1 MAIQLVTGT
10 YRALATQL
18 AETIHQQ
25 RPSTFD
31 AWLARPV
38 PVLVPS
44 RSAATGIAAALL
56 ERFPE
61 GVSGV
66 VMTTPEQFA
75 QSLVNAAGEYP
86 RVASDAERRL
96 AMRAAVQGVGDPAF
110 ERRGA
115 AAMAERTYRDIRDSG
130 MTTAGFATQL
140 RKARTGNPARLAALC
155 QAFETYDSHIA
166 RLGAI
171 DPADLLR
178 RAADLAR
185 RGSAAPLTIFGFYDV
200 TRIQEGFIRALFAA
214 GAVKSVYAPVET
226 GPDGIPTDDCRFG
239 SRFFDLVRGLT
250 GSEPQPLATGTGPAI
265 SVRASFTPEI
275 ELLEAC
281 RGIRDALDDG
291 VPAGEIAI
299 VTRAVD
305 PAEHR
310 ELARCARLFGFRI
323 AEPGRRLALQR
334 IARGILLLFRLR
346 RDGYRRSDVI
356 EILHSGID
364 RAAVSLADSP
374 EWLDVATRKG
384 DIPGGSAA
392 AIRQALPR
400 LRLQYR
406 QNLEGPVEAFAV
418 VVEALERI
426 TGEFEQ
432 PRGAEAWADAL
443 KRATSMFR
451 IETGDDLAAVHAID
465 GIAATLRSAAKISA
479 AIDAETVA
487 SMIEEAPELPS
498 SPEDERVPVVWFGDV
513 MRLRGR
519 SFRIVHA
526 VRLQHDRF
534 PQRRVDDPFLPD
546 IDRRLVDVREIGD
559 GRDEERML
567 FHILVASARESVEC
581 SYATSDGTDASLRP
595 GQLLKDALI
604 ARDPASRSAI
614 IGSFDEWRTSHPP
627 ARRVSRTATERTAAR
642 IFAGEGSLTR
652 ALARRLRALQAFG
665 STSEWDG
672 YLPVDDRL
680 AAKLEE
686 KLARLSPS
694 NFEYFGECPQRF
706 LFSRILGINDLSEP
720 EEAVQIEV
728 RQKGSLDHE
737 ILESFY
743 KRVFEGRA
751 DVPLWSPAL
760 AKMLEETIDSA
771 FDAFDMTHP
780 PVNPQLRRM
789 ERAMTKTKLA
799 AFAAADFDA
808 LRAAGMVPAHF
819 EYQFGDPASEGGRVP
834 IDVGG
839 VTLPMLGYIDRI
851 DVGSGGKH
859 RIVDYKSGKA
869 WKQKELAKKI
879 DAGQSLQLALYAIV
893 IAQLFG
899 LEDSKV
905 TGRILPLDLPASKD
919 KDFEFNLGD
928 KRAQL
933 DEILP
938 LFMKAMR
945 DGVYPTFVGDWC
957 KYCPLVP
964 HCRTKYSP
972 EEQQTAAQ
980 YAHARAMLEARGV
993 SHE

>member
-10 YRALATQL
+10 YKALATQL
-18 AETIHQQ
+18 AARIHQH
-25 RPSTFD
+25 RTSTFD
-31 AWLARPV
+31 AWLAQPV
-38 PVLVPS
+38 SVLVPS

-56 ERFPE
+56 EHFPD

-66 VMTTPEQFA
+66 VMTTPEQLA
-75 QSLVNAAGEYP
+75 QSLLNAAGEYP

-115 AAMAERTYRDIRDSG
+115 AVMAERTYRDIRDSG
-130 MTTAGFATQL
+130 MTTASFAAQL
-140 RKARTGNPARLAALC
+140 RESRTGNPARLAALC
-155 QAFETYDSHIA
+155 EAFETYDAHIA
-166 RLGAI
+166 KLGAI

-178 RAADLAR
+178 RAADLVR
-185 RGSAAPLTIFGFYDV
+185 RASIAPLTIFGFYDV
-200 TRIQEGFIRALFAA
+200 TRIQEEFIRALFTA
-214 GAVKSVYAPVET
+214 GAITSVYAPVET
-226 GPDGIPTDDCRFG
+226 GSDSLPVDDCRFG

-250 GSEPQPLATGTGPAI
+250 GSEPQPLATAPAPAI
-265 SVRASFTPEI
+265 TVRASFTPEL

-334 IARGILLLFRLR
+334 IARGVLLLFRLR

-364 RAAVSLADSP
+364 RATVNLTDTP
-374 EWLDVATRKG
+374 EWLDAGTRKG

-392 AIRQALPR
+392 TIRQALPR
-400 LRLQYR
+400 LRLQPW
-406 QNLEGPVEAFAV
+406 QNLEGPVEAFAT

-426 TGEFEQ
+426 TREFEQ
-432 PRGAEAWADAL
+432 PRGAEAWAAAL
-443 KRATSMFR
+443 KRATSLFR
-451 IETGDDLAAVHAID
+451 IETQDDLAAVRAID

-487 SMIEEAPELPS
+487 TMIEEAPELPS
-498 SPEDERVPVVWFGDV
+498 PPEDERFPTIWFGDV

-546 IDRRLVDVREIGD
+546 IDRRLLNVREIGD

-567 FHILVASARESVEC
+567 FHIMVTSARESVEC
-581 SYATSDGTDASLRP
+581 SYATSDGTDAVLRP

-604 ARDPASRSAI
+604 TRDPASRSAI
-614 IGSFDEWRTSHPP
+614 IGRFDEWREANPP
-627 ARRVSRTATERTAAR
+627 AGRRSRTQAERTAER
-642 IFAGEGSLTR
+642 ILAGEGSLTR
-652 ALARRLRALQAFG
+652 GLARRLRALQAFG
-665 STSEWDG
+665 TASEWDG

-706 LFSRILGINDLSEP
+706 LFSRILGISDLSEP
-720 EEAVQIEV
+720 EEAVQIEI

-737 ILESFY
+737 ILENFY
-743 KRVFEGRA
+743 KEVFAGRT
-751 DVPLWSPAL
+751 DVPPWTPAL
-760 AKMLEETIDSA
+760 AKSLEETIDQA
-771 FDAFDMTHP
+771 FDAFDTTHP
-780 PVNPQLRRM
+780 PLNPQLRRM

-799 AFAAADFDA
+799 AFVTADFDA
-808 LRAAGMVPAHF
+808 LRAAGLVPAHF
-819 EYQFGDPASEGGRVP
+819 EYQFGDPEGGRIP

-869 WKQKELAKKI
+869 WKQKDLAKKI

-893 IAQLFG
+893 IAQLFK

-905 TGRILPLDLPASKD
+905 SGRILPLDLPASRD
-919 KDFEFNLGD
+919 RDFEFNLGD
-928 KRAQL
+928 KRGQL
-933 DEILP
+933 DAILP

-945 DGVYPTFVGDWC
+945 DGIYPAFVDDWC
-957 KYCPLVP
+957 KYCPLAP

-972 EEQQTAAQ
+972 EEQQNAAQ
-980 YAHARAMLEARGV
+980 YAHARAMLEARGG